1 MAVNRIY
8 VTKRNEHAVEA
19 LRLFNMLKNDE
30 AISGLT
36 NLIVLNR
43 YDVEGLTEEQLN
55 KTLHT
60 VFSEPMVDDIY
71 LETYPFGSSKYFSVE
86 YLPGQYDQR
95 SDSAEQCVKVMTGAE
110 KVTVRCAKTYVLEGS
125 ISDDDVKKV
134 ISILVNTI
142 DQRIA
147 AEAKPDTLALVM
159 PEPAPVKE
167 IAGFID
173 MNESELNSLISSMG
187 LAMNIDD
194 IKFSQNYF
202 KNQEKRNPTETE
214 LKLLD
219 TYWSD
224 HCRHTTFNT
233 ILEDIKIEDGKYSQ
247 LFNEVLEKY
256 YNMRKE
262 IYGERLPNKPV
273 SLMDMAVIG
282 ARDAKRKGLLNNI
295 EESEENNACSIEIDV
310 NIDGRKEP
318 WLLQFKNETHNHP
331 TEIEP
336 FGGAAT
342 CVGGAIRDPLSGRAY
357 VYQSM
362 RITGGADPRKGVED
376 YLKGKKLP
384 QRKIVQDAAKGF
396 SSYGNQIGLTTGYVQ
411 EFYHDGFIAKR
422 LETGAVIGAC
432 PKKAVRRESPC
443 AGDLIILLGGR
454 TGRDGVGGATGSSKE
469 HDASSIEIC
478 GAEVQKGNAPEEHK
492 IQRLFRKENVSAM
505 IKKCNDFGAG
515 GVAVAIGELADGL
528 EIDLNKVPKK
538 YEGLTGTEIALS
550 ESQERMAVVID
561 ASDLDNFIKECSKE
575 NLEATLVAKVTD
587 SKRLKMVH
595 DGRVIVDISR
605 EFLDSAGAARYQK
618 AYISN
623 PEKTNYI
630 DNKKYGT
637 FKELVENTL
646 SDLNVCSQKGL
657 VEMFDSTI
665 GASSVVTPF
674 GGKTGNTPA
683 QSMIAKIPVQSGD
696 TTTVSIMASG
706 YNPYIMQWSPFHGA
720 YFAVIESVAKIAAA
734 GGRLEDIRL
743 SFQEYFERL
752 MQDEKRWGKP
762 AAALLGALKAQYDLG
777 LAAIGGKDS
786 MSGTFKDSDTGREIN
801 VPPTLIS
808 FAVAPSDL
816 SNIVTNE
823 LKLEGG
829 NVYLL
834 KTPLADNDL
843 LDISAFKENLKT
855 LEKLIADKVVK
866 AVHTVTNGGIIES
879 LAKMAFG
886 NMAGL
891 NIKNLSLDELS
902 FPFYGSFLIQTK
914 KGYDIKGVHNIL
926 EIAELNNNQEL
937 SYNNEKISLTEA
949 LSIWQSPLEHIFPSK
964 VESEKV
970 IIKPQ
975 DYPERSSLKKAKV
988 IVKPQ
993 VAVLALPGTN
1003 CEYDTKRIFERAGSR
1018 TVEPFVFRNM
1028 RVENAVASC
1037 SEFADLI
1044 NKSQI
1049 LVLPGGFSA
1058 GDEPEGSGKFY
1069 VSVLKNSKVRQ
1080 AVDDLI
1086 NKRDGLIIGICNGFQ
1101 ALIKTGILTHG
1112 HICDLTEDDATLS
1125 FNTIGR
1131 HVSQMVHTRVT
1142 SLNSPWMN
1150 LRNIG
1155 EIDIVPVSHGEGRFT
1170 APQKTI
1176 DKLFEN
1182 GQVLFQYTDLEGNIT
1197 MTSPYNPN
1205 GSVMAIEG
1213 ICSPCGRALGKMG
1226 HSERVGNGVH
1236 INNNYGN
1243 MNQRLFKAG
1252 VKYFTGEE

>member
-1 MAVNRIY
+1 
-8 VTKRNEHAVEA
+8 
-19 LRLFNMLKNDE
+19 
-30 AISGLT
+30 
-36 NLIVLNR
+36 
-43 YDVEGLTEEQLN
+43 
-55 KTLHT
+55 
-60 VFSEPMVDDIY
+60 
-71 LETYPFGSSKYFSVE
+71 
-86 YLPGQYDQR
+86 
-95 SDSAEQCVKVMTGAE
+95 
-110 KVTVRCAKTYVLEGS
+110 
-125 ISDDDVKKV
+125 
-134 ISILVNTI
+134 
-142 DQRIA
+142 
-147 AEAKPDTLALVM
+147 
-159 PEPAPVKE
+159 
-167 IAGFID
+167 
-173 MNESELNSLISSMG
+173 
-187 LAMNIDD
+187 
-194 IKFSQNYF
+194 
-202 KNQEKRNPTETE
+202 
-214 LKLLD
+214 
-219 TYWSD
+219 
-224 HCRHTTFNT
+224 
-233 ILEDIKIEDGKYSQ
+233 
-247 LFNEVLEKY
+247 
-256 YNMRKE
+256 MRKE
-262 IYGERLPNKPV
+262 IYGESIKNKPV

-282 ARDAKRKGLLNNI
+282 AKDAKRKGLLNNL

-362 RITGGADPRKGVED
+362 RITGGADPRMPVDD

-411 EFYHDGFIAKR
+411 EFYHNGFTAKR

-432 PKKAVRRESPC
+432 PKKAVRRESPSVN
-443 AGDLIILLGGR
+443 DLIILLGGR

-538 YEGLTGTEIALS
+538 YEGLTGTETALS

-561 ASDLDNFIKECSKE
+561 AADLESFINECRKE

-595 DGRVIVDISR
+595 DGKIIVDISR
-605 EFLDSAGAARYQK
+605 EFLDSAGVARYQK
-618 AYISN
+618 AYISS

-630 DNKKYGT
+630 ENKKCGS

-683 QSMIAKIPVQSGD
+683 QSMVAKIPVQSGD

-706 YNPYIMQWSPFHGA
+706 YNPFIMEWSPFHGA
-720 YFAVIESVAKIAAA
+720 YFAVVESVAKIASA

-762 AAALLGALKAQYDLG
+762 AAALLGALKVQYDLG

-808 FAVAPSDL
+808 FAAAPADL
-816 SNIVTNE
+816 SNIVTNQIE
-823 LKLEGG
+823 LDGG

-834 KTPLADNDL
+834 KTPLSSDDL
-843 LDISAFKENLKT
+843 LDIKAFKENLKT

-866 AVHTVTNGGIIES
+866 TVHTVTNGGVIEA
-879 LAKMAFG
+879 LVKMAFG

-891 NIKNLSLDELS
+891 NIKNISLNELS

-914 KGYDIKGVHNIL
+914 KSYDIKGINNIT
-926 EIAELNNNQEL
+926 EIAELNHNQEL
-937 SYNNEKISLTEA
+937 SYNNEKVSLADA
-949 LSIWQSPLEHIFPSK
+949 LVLWQSPLEHIFPSK
-964 VESEKV
+964 VSGESI

-975 DYPERSSLKKAKV
+975 DYLQRSSLKKAKV
-988 IVKPQ
+988 IIKPQ
-993 VAVLALPGTN
+993 VTVLALPGTN
-1003 CEYDTKRIFERAGSR
+1003 CEYDTKRIFEHAGSR
-1018 TVEPFVFRNM
+1018 TVEPFIFRNM
-1028 RVENAVASC
+1028 CVEDAYLSC
-1037 SEFADLI
+1037 NEFAELV

-1069 VSVLKNSKVRQ
+1069 VSVLKNDKVRK

-1101 ALIKTGILTHG
+1101 ALIKTGILTYG
-1112 HICDLTEDDATLS
+1112 HICDLSEEDATLS

-1170 APQKTI
+1170 APQKLI

-1182 GQVLFQYTDLEGNIT
+1182 GQVLFQYTDLAGNIT
-1197 MTSPYNPN
+1197 MDSPYNPN

-1226 HSERVGNGVH
+1226 HSERFGNGVH

-1243 MNQRLFKAG
+1243 MNQRLFEAG

>member
-1 MAVNRIY
+1 MAVKRIY
-8 VTKRNEHAVEA
+8 VTKRSEHAVEA
-19 LRLFNMLKNDE
+19 DKILNMLKNDE
-30 AISGLT
+30 NIKGISGLV
-36 NLIVLNR
+36 ILNR
-43 YDVEGLTEEQLN
+43 YDVEGLTDAQIEN
-55 KTLHT
+55 TLYT
-60 VFSEPMVDDIY
+60 VFAEPMVDDVY
-71 LETYPFGSSKYFSVE
+71 KDKFPFENNTYFSVE

-95 SDSAEQCVKVMTGAE
+95 ADSAEQCIKVITGAE
-110 KVTVRCAKTYVLEGS
+110 NVIVRCAKTYVLHGE
-125 ISDDDVKKV
+125 ISKEQLNKI
-134 ISILVNTI
+134 ISVMVNSI

-147 AEAKPDTLALVM
+147 AEEIPSTLSLKILPPEEVKVIENFINFNDDELAKT
-159 PEPAPVKE
+159 
-167 IAGFID
+167 
-173 MNESELNSLISSMG
+173 ISNMG

-194 IKFSQNYF
+194 IKFSQDYF

-214 LKLLD
+214 LRLLD

-233 ILEDIKIEDGKYSQ
+233 ILDKIEIEEGKYSK
-247 LFNEVLEKY
+247 LFQESLENY
-256 YNMRKE
+256 YNLRSE
-262 IYGERLPNKPV
+262 IYGDKISSKPV
-273 SLMDMAVIG
+273 SLMDMAIIG
-282 ARDAKRKGLLNNI
+282 ARDAKRKGLLENL
-295 EESEENNACSIEIDV
+295 EQSEENNACSIEIDV
-310 NIDGRKEP
+310 NVDGKKEP

-362 RITGGADPRKGVED
+362 RITGAADPRKPVED
-376 YLKGKKLP
+376 FLKGKKLS

-411 EFYHDGFIAKR
+411 EFYHDGFVAKR

-432 PKKAVRRESPC
+432 PKRAVTRLTPEP
-443 AGDLIILLGGR
+443 GDEIILLGGR

-492 IQRLFRKENVSAM
+492 IQRLFRNENVSKL

-515 GVAVAIGELADGL
+515 GVGVAIGELSDGL

-550 ESQERMAVVID
+550 ESQERMAVVVHKDDVD
-561 ASDLDNFIKECSKE
+561 AFIAECKKE
-575 NLEATLVAKVTD
+575 NLEATPVAKVTD
-587 SKRLKMVH
+587 KKRLQMFHNGKL
-595 DGRVIVDISR
+595 IVDISR
-605 EFLDSAGAARYQK
+605 EFLDSAGALRREN

-623 PEKTNYI
+623 PQKTEYT
-630 DNKKYGT
+630 NKQAET
-637 FKELVENTL
+637 SFSEMVVNTL
-646 SDLNVCSQKGL
+646 SDLNICSQKGL
-657 VEMFDSTI
+657 VEMFDSSI
-665 GASSVVTPF
+665 GASTVVTPF

-683 QSMIAKIPVQSGD
+683 QAMVAKIPVLKGD

-706 YNPYIMQWSPFHGA
+706 YNPFIMEWSPFHGA
-720 YFAVIESVAKIAAA
+720 YYAVIESVSKIAAT
-734 GGRLEDIRL
+734 GGKLQDIRL

-752 MQDEKRWGKP
+752 SHDEKRWGKP
-762 AAALLGALKAQYDLG
+762 VASLLGALKAQTDLG

-786 MSGTFKDSDTGREIN
+786 MSGTFKDSVTGREIN

-816 SNIVTNE
+816 EYVTTNQ
-823 LKLEGG
+823 LEHNGG
-829 NVYLL
+829 NIYFL
-834 KTPLADNDL
+834 KTNILKNDL
-843 LDISAFKENLKT
+843 IDTASFKENLKA
-855 LEKLIADKVVK
+855 LEKLISDKVVT
-866 AVHTVTNGGIIES
+866 AVYAITSGGIIEALS
-879 LAKMAFG
+879 KMAFG
-886 NMAGL
+886 NMVGF
-891 NIKNLSLDELS
+891 NIKGLELKDLT
-902 FPFYGSFLIQTK
+902 FPYYGSFIIQTK
-914 KGYDIKGVHNIL
+914 KGYTLSGVKNIL
-926 EIAELNNNQEL
+926 EIADINSKNEVTF
-937 SYNNEKISLTEA
+937 NNEVVNIENMLLT
-949 LSIWQSPLEHIFPSK
+949 WQKPLEYIFPSFYQA
-964 VESEKV
+964 ENNIIEKR
-970 IIKPQ
+970 
-975 DYPERSSLKKAKV
+975 DYHKRSSLKCANVKV
-988 IVKPQ
+988 QPS
-993 VAVLALPGTN
+993 VAVLTLPGTN
-1003 CEYDTKRIFERAGSR
+1003 CEYDTKRIFEKAGSKE
-1018 TVEPFVFRNM
+1018 VEPFIFRNM
-1028 RVENAVASC
+1028 TTEDAVASC
-1037 SEFADLI
+1037 NEFADII

-1069 VSVLKNSKVRQ
+1069 VSVLKHAKVRQ

-1101 ALIKTGILTHG
+1101 ALIKTGILTYG
-1112 HICDLTEDDATLS
+1112 HICDLTAEDATLS
-1125 FNTIGR
+1125 FNKIGR

-1150 LRNIG
+1150 LREIG

-1170 APQKTI
+1170 APKPLI

-1197 MTSPYNPN
+1197 MASPFNPN
-1205 GSVMAIEG
+1205 GSDMAIEG

-1236 INNNYGN
+1236 INNQYGN
-1243 MNQRLFKAG
+1243 MDQRLFEAG
-1252 VKYFTGEE
+1252 VKYFTGEK